1 MRLEVIVHGS
11 LNEIYKSVTSVFKY
25 FIYLLFSFL
34 LIASCTTKQETITIH
49 EPVKDTITVLCDP
62 SWESILNTF
71 IVTYEGLNPNRKVR
85 LLIKPEAECIAD
97 LINNRY
103 NTIFVSRDFTEKER
117 NLLKQ
122 KQWRVNNDTLC
133 FDGLTWIAPKSF
145 PQDSLSIDE
154 IKKLFETG
162 KFQHTQYTIQL
173 NSSSSSVANYLT
185 DYFGMPASTSHIYSG
200 GSDEQ
205 IIQSVQEHN
214 NALACISS
222 GWLVNLENKKHK
234 AYLESIKIVRVIND
248 QSHVAYSPFQN
259 DLALGTYPF
268 KRVLRVLNNDANTG
282 LGTAF
287 ASFLIGNRGQRL
299 FLKAGLLPFKM
310 PAREIEFKQNK

>member
-1 MRLEVIVHGS
+1 MLGV
-11 LNEIYKSVTSVFKY
+11 
-25 FIYLLFSFL
+25 
-34 LIASCTTKQETITIH
+34 SCTTKQEPIAIN

-62 SWESILNTF
+62 SWEGILNTF
-71 IVTYEGLNPNRKVR
+71 IITYQGLNPNRKVH
-85 LLIKPEAECIAD
+85 LLIKPESECIAD

-103 NTIFVSRDFTEKER
+103 NTVFVSRDFTEQER
-117 NLLKQ
+117 NVLKQ
-122 KQWRVNNDTLC
+122 KQWSVNNDTLC

-145 PQDSLSIDE
+145 PKDSLSIEE
-154 IKKLFETG
+154 IKQIFQTG
-162 KFQHTQYTIQL
+162 AYQHTQYTIQL
-173 NSSSSSVANYLT
+173 NSSRSSVANYLT
-185 DYFGMPASTSHIYSG
+185 NYFGVPSSTAHLYSG

-205 IIQSVQEHN
+205 IIHSVQQHN
-214 NALACISS
+214 NTLACISS

-234 AYLESIKIVRVIND
+234 AYLQSIKIIRVINNKT
-248 QSHVAYSPFQN
+248 QLAYSPFQN

-268 KRVLRVLNNDANTG
+268 IRVLRALNNDANAG

-310 PAREIEFKQNK
+310 PAREIEFKTK